1 MNNKK
6 KILIAIADDYK
17 IFREGLKKCIA
28 NDDSLEVIIEADNG
42 EELISAF
49 EKTVPDVVIMDL
61 KMPVMNGMEAT
72 SIIRKKFPDVKILIV
87 TMYGEEKF
95 IIHLMEIGANGYLLK
110 NAEPDEIRRSIYA
123 VYKNGYYFNDLVNK
137 ELLKKLIIKNNITPS
152 FNQTIELSQQ
162 ELGVLKL
169 ICEKKTDEEIAKDI
183 FLSHLSVENIR
194 QRLIEKVGVR
204 NNAGLVM
211 FAIKNGIVT

>member
-42 EELISAF
+42 EELISSF

-183 FLSHLSVENIR
+183 FLSRLSVENIR